1 MINLINQ
8 TWNRHDKI
16 HKTCNTLNNIV
27 TEFRKKPPCKDAQQ
41 LINLEQLRAG
51 YCRVGRSKLDNQNP
65 SFVISRDTVRS

>member
-41 LINLEQLRAG
+41 LINLEQLGIAG
-51 YCRVGRSKLDNQNP
+51 SEEANWTIKILVLL
-65 SFVISRDTVRS
+65 